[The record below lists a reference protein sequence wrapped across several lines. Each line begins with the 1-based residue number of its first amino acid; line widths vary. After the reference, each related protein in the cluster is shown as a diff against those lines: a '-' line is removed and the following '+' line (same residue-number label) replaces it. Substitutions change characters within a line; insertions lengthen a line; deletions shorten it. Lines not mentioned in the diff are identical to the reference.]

1 VLTVSTPVQF
11 ICGADDYL
19 VSAKARAV
27 IDKLLTP
34 DERALSLETID
45 GSAETVDAAL
55 EALGQ
60 CMQAVLTLGFL
71 GCRKVV
77 WFKDVA
83 FLTDNRTGRSEA
95 VKARLS
101 ELTEVIKAGLPDGT
115 TLVVTAPAV
124 DKRYAFFKA
133 CKSGGTITEFAV
145 SDKAYVNE
153 REAAQRL
160 RDLATKAGLSMDDEA
175 RTAFLE
181 RVGTETRLMVNELEK
196 LALYVGDR
204 GAVTRS
210 DIEAVTSAARE
221 AIAWDLADAV
231 GKRDLRRALML
242 LRQLLFQ
249 RQNPISLIA
258 GLESRVRDLLVYRE
272 ALEKGWLRITD
283 DRRDPPRAVWGGVP
297 PEVEAAFG
305 EHFKRDPRS
314 GHPYRIGLLAGQA
327 RSFSTR
333 ELRMFL
339 RAVTRAH
346 EKLVSSSV
354 PPAIL
359 LELLLISMLG
369 KRPKKAINT
378 KA

>member
-1 VLTVSTPVQF
+1 MSTPLHF

-19 VSAKARAV
+19 VAAKARDV

-34 DERALSLETID
+34 DERTLNLETID
-45 GSAETVDAAL
+45 GAAETVDAAL
-55 EALGQ
+55 DAMGQ
-60 CMQAVLTLGFL
+60 CMQAVMTLGFF
-71 GCRKVV
+71 GSRKVV
-77 WFKDVA
+77 WFKNVA

-95 VKARLS
+95 VKGRLA
-101 ELTEVIKAGLPDGT
+101 ELAEMIKAGLPDGT
-115 TLVVTAPAV
+115 TLVVTAPAA

-133 CKSGGTITEFAV
+133 CKAAGKITEFAV

-153 REAAQRL
+153 KEAGQRL
-160 RDLATKAGLSMDDEA
+160 RGLAGKAGLRMDDDV
-175 RTAFLE
+175 RTAFLAK
-181 RVGTETRLMVNELEK
+181 VGTETRAIVNELEK
-196 LALYVGDR
+196 LAVYVGE
-204 GAVTRS
+204 GGGVTLADVES
-210 DIEAVTSAARE
+210 VTSAARE
-221 AIAWDLADAV
+221 AITWDLADAV
-231 GKRDLRRALML
+231 GNRNLRRALAL

-249 RQNPISLIA
+249 RENPISLIA
-258 GLESRVRDLLVYRE
+258 GLESRVRDLIVYRE
-272 ALEKGWLRITD
+272 ALDKGWLRIAD
-283 DRRDPPRAVWGGVP
+283 GRRDPPRAVWGGVP

-314 GHPYRIGLLAGQA
+314 GHPYRIGVLAGQA
-327 RSFSTR
+327 RRFSMR
-333 ELRMFL
+333 ELRTFL

-369 KRPKKAINT
+369 KRGKKAVNT